1 MSIAAT
7 PIELVIAGLAL
18 IALVFGLAA
27 VLRGR
32 GGGGPRLD
40 VIEAGQLR
48 LERALRE
55 EMAQSRQEA
64 GAGLQAFGDVLERR
78 FDRLAADSAA
88 KLEEMRRT
96 VDEKL
101 QGTLEA
107 RLGESFRQV
116 SERLEAVHR
125 GLGEMQSLAAGVGDL
140 KRVLGNVKARGIW
153 GEMQL
158 DALLGQIL
166 TPEQFLTNV
175 ATRPGSAERVEFAI
189 RLPGHDK
196 GMEVLLP
203 IDAKFPRE
211 DYERLLDA
219 ADRADAEAVES
230 AAKALETRL
239 KAFARDIRDKYLNPP
254 QTTDFAIMFLPT
266 EGLYA
271 EALRR
276 PGLVDLLQRDFRVI
290 PAGPTTIAALLN
302 SLQMGF
308 RTLAIEQRSSEVWQ
322 LLGAVKTEFAR
333 YGEVLDKVQKKLV
346 EASSQID
353 KVAVRRRAI
362 DRQLRQVEGLDP
374 VATARLIDLEIADS
388 GPEED

>member
-1 MSIAAT
+1 MSIVAT
-7 PIELVIAGLAL
+7 PIELVVAGLAL
-18 IALVFGLAA
+18 IALVLGLAA
-27 VLRGR
+27 LLRGR
-32 GGGGPRLD
+32 GGGTRLD

-64 GAGLQAFGDVLERR
+64 GAGLQSFGDVLERR

-88 KLEEMRRT
+88 RLEEMRRT

-125 GLGEMQSLAAGVGDL
+125 GLGEMQGLAAGVGDL

-196 GMEVLLP
+196 DMEVLLP

-219 ADRADAEAVES
+219 ADRADAEAVEN

-254 QTTDFAIMFLPT
+254 QTTDFAIMFLPS

-346 EASSQID
+346 EASGQID

-374 VATARLIDLEIADS
+374 VAAARLIDLEIADS

>member
-7 PIELVIAGLAL
+7 PTELVIAGLAL
-18 IALVFGLAA
+18 IALVLGLAA
-27 VLRGR
+27 LLRGR
-32 GGGGPRLD
+32 GGGTRLD

-64 GAGLQAFGDVLERR
+64 GAGLQSFGDVLERR

-88 KLEEMRRT
+88 RLEEMRRT

-101 QGTLEA
+101 QGTLET

-196 GMEVLLP
+196 DMEVLLP

-219 ADRADAEAVES
+219 ADQADAEAVES
-230 AAKALETRL
+230 AAKALENRL
-239 KAFARDIRDKYLNPP
+239 KSFARDIRDKYLNPP

-276 PGLVDLLQRDFRVI
+276 PGLIDLLQRDFRVI
-290 PAGPTTIAALLN
+290 PAGPTTLAALLN

-374 VATARLIDLEIADS
+374 IAAARLIELEIADS

>member
-1 MSIAAT
+1 MSIVAT
-7 PIELVIAGLAL
+7 PIELVVAGLAL
-18 IALVFGLAA
+18 IALVLGLAA
-27 VLRGR
+27 LLRGR
-32 GGGGPRLD
+32 GGGTRLD

-64 GAGLQAFGDVLERR
+64 GASLQSFGDVLERR

-88 KLEEMRRT
+88 RLEEMRRT

-125 GLGEMQSLAAGVGDL
+125 GLGEMQGLAAGVGDL

-189 RLPGHDK
+189 RLPGHDRD
-196 GMEVLLP
+196 MEVLLP

-219 ADRADAEAVES
+219 ADRADAEAVEN

-346 EASSQID
+346 EASGQID

-374 VATARLIDLEIADS
+374 VAAARLIDLEIADS

>member
-1 MSIAAT
+1 MSFAAT
-7 PIELVIAGLAL
+7 PTELAIAGLAL
-18 IALVFGLAA
+18 IALLLGLAA
-27 VLRGR
+27 LLRGR
-32 GGGGPRLD
+32 GGGTRLD

-55 EMAQSRQEA
+55 EMAQSRLEA
-64 GAGLQAFGDVLERR
+64 GAGLQSFGDVLERR

-175 ATRPGSAERVEFAI
+175 ATKPGSAERVEFAI

-196 GMEVLLP
+196 DMEVLLP

-219 ADRADAEAVES
+219 ADRADAEAVEA
-230 AAKALETRL
+230 AAKALENRL

-290 PAGPTTIAALLN
+290 PAGPTTLAALLN

-374 VATARLIDLEIADS
+374 VAAARLIDLEIADS

>member
-32 GGGGPRLD
+32 GGGDTRLD

-175 ATRPGSAERVEFAI
+175 ATKPGSAERVEFAI

-196 GMEVLLP
+196 DMEVLLP

-230 AAKALETRL
+230 AAKALENRL

-374 VATARLIDLEIADS
+374 VAAARLIDLEIADS
-388 GPEED
+388 GSEED